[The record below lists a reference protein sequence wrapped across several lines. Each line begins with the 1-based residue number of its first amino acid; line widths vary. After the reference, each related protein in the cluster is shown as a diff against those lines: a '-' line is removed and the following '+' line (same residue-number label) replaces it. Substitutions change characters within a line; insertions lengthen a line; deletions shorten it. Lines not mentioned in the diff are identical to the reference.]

1 MNKQTFQE
9 LRHECAKKYSPKDW
23 TTNLWAD
30 FFGDCMKIAA
40 FNETEKA
47 EAVDETEK
55 AEAVDEVS
63 KCYTVP
69 KETVENTVKFIKDN
83 FVV

>member
-1 MNKQTFQE
+1 MSKITTFQE

-30 FFGDCMKIAA
+30 FFGDCMQLTA
-40 FNETEKA
+40 FGEDVDVEKVCK
-47 EAVDETEK
+47 EYDVD
-55 AEAVDEVS
+55 
-63 KCYTVP
+63 

-83 FVV
+83 FVL

>member
-1 MNKQTFQE
+1 MKITTFQE

-30 FFGDCMKIAA
+30 FFGDCIKIAV
-40 FNETEKA
+40 FN
-47 EAVDETEK
+47 ETEK

-63 KCYTVP
+63 KCYTAP